1 MNEWTKGDVSYLWPW
16 LMVGLALLVVALLVV
31 WLRVW
36 WRRTPQDATYVAH
49 TARLR
54 ALPRFRSL
62 VRRQTAVG
70 AALTLAA
77 LVACT
82 GAILLAGRLQETQ
95 TKEQSEANRDIML
108 CLDASYSMAE
118 VNAEVVAQFQEIVT
132 ELEGERIGLT
142 IWNGNA
148 ITVFPLTDDY
158 DFVTDQLR
166 IAETAFASALSVG
179 DAYLDYIEGTQVQE
193 DVASQLGD
201 GLVSCVQR
209 FDREDEERA
218 RAVVLASDNDVI
230 GEGIFTVPEAAEYA
244 VENRAVV
251 HGIAAPSTAE
261 RAGDEAEFR
270 DAVEET
276 GGTFNLVGGADST
289 EAVVESINDL
299 EAKKIEKPPLVQ
311 TLERP
316 QTGIVVTAL
325 GVGLLV
331 IVWAAQGVLALVDRQ
346 GGREQRGGRR

>member
-1 MNEWTKGDVSYLWPW
+1 MNEWTEGDVSYLWPW
-16 LMVGLALLVVALLVV
+16 LMVALTVLVVALLVV

-36 WRRTPQDATYVAH
+36 WRPAPKDATYVAH

-54 ALPRFRSL
+54 SLPRFRAL
-62 VRRQTAVG
+62 VRRQTALG

-77 LVACT
+77 LVTCA
-82 GAILLAGRLQETQ
+82 GAILLSGRLQETQ

-118 VNAEVVAQFQEIVT
+118 VNADVVAQFQEIVT
-132 ELEGERIGLT
+132 QLQGERIGLT
-142 IWNGNA
+142 IWNGTA

-158 DFVTDQLR
+158 DFVSEQLR
-166 IAETAFASALSVG
+166 VAETAFGSALAYG
-179 DAYLDYIEGTQVQE
+179 DSYIDYVEGTYIKE

-209 FDREDEERA
+209 FDRADEDRA
-218 RAVVLASDNDVI
+218 RAVVLASDNDPI
-230 GEGIFTVPEAAEYA
+230 GEGIFTVPEATEYA
-244 VENRAVV
+244 EENDAVV
-251 HGIAAPSTAE
+251 HAIAAPATAE
-261 RAGDEAEFR
+261 RPGDEAEFEKAAT
-270 DAVEET
+270 DT
-276 GGTFNLVGGADST
+276 GGTFSLVGIDGGTSGI
-289 EAVVESINDL
+289 VESINDL

-331 IVWAAQGVLALVDRQ
+331 IVWAVQGVLALVDRQ
-346 GGREQRGGRR
+346 GEDRRGGRR